1 MSGSVFKTMIHECE
15 GLGFRIQKRS
25 NLATPTIGFCIFGC
39 VWYWLKKPTS
49 FTIFLIFATIYES
62 YSIISSRFQLYLLY
76 FQQKKVSLM
85 DTSCVCMFFF
95 RIYLFQLNMKC
106 STQIENLIH
115 YFIKIV
121 GGQQIIKDLHMSQS
135 GD

>member
-1 MSGSVFKTMIHECE
+1 MNHTVLFQVD
-15 GLGFRIQKRS
+15 F
-25 NLATPTIGFCIFGC
+25 
-39 VWYWLKKPTS
+39 S
-49 FTIFLIFATIYES
+49 FTYYTFNK
-62 YSIISSRFQLYLLY
+62 
-76 FQQKKVSLM
+76 KKVSLM